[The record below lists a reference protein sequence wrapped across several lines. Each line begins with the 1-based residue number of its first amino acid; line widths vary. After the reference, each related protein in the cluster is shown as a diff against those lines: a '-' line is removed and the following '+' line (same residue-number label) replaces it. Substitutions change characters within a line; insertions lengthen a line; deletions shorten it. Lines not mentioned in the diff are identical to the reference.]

1 MIESGKH
8 SLRDRCRQRTIKMDG
23 CDCSHGGILQVPEV
37 TTHGKQI
44 VLGRAKLGRQ
54 FNFTHL
60 NDHLNVGRFLLIKE
74 MQNY

>member
-1 MIESGKH
+1 
-8 SLRDRCRQRTIKMDG
+8 MDG

-54 FNFTHL
+54 L
-60 NDHLNVGRFLLIKE
+60 KKIKE
-74 MQNY
+74 MLNYYYNFFIFY